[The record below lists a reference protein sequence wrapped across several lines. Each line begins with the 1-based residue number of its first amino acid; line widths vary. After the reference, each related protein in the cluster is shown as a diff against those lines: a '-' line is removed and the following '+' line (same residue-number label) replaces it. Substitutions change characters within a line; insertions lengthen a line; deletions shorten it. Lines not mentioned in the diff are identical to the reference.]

1 MKWGASIDAARILF
15 QRLLFGFAILAIAW
29 AFLHVVQ
36 RELLGRDLE
45 EDAVVLRVM
54 HWSGGGGKQEDAI
67 VADSIDAFMAEYPGT
82 RVIRI
87 NPGDPGQFYTKLQTM
102 MAAGDPPDLFYM
114 NFERL
119 PVFVDADQLMEL
131 DPLIRDDSGFGLD
144 DFFPSTVEAFR
155 WNGRRMGDGPL
166 YGIPKDFT
174 TLGFYYNADLFRTAG
189 LPEPESDWTWDDFIE
204 SARAIGEL
212 PGRTGA
218 EFITWPFVLR
228 GYLRTAGVELRGET
242 WDEVDLDDPRLA
254 EALDRLRGWRF
265 DEEHTLARGEA
276 EGFDPASVFIDGN
289 LGMIGPLGRWVVPQ
303 FRTIE
308 ETAEDGFEWNFA
320 PMPRGRERAN
330 ATVTV
335 AWAMAR
341 ESRHPEEA
349 WNLLRYL
356 TGADAQARLSRLGL
370 AIPTRRSV
378 AESDAFIDSTRPPT
392 RDTDYLD
399 AAEDAPVVDWPADPR
414 FEAEFGKQV
423 DLALRT
429 GEPLDE
435 RLTAFGTWWQ
445 RARAQAG
452 SEASAAPM
460 PWNWIGLVGG
470 VLVLLLAVAI
480 AMLLRRGRLTTAQR
494 HEERSGFLLASPWL
508 IGFCLLLAF
517 PIILSLLLSLTN
529 WNGNTPL
536 AEAEFIGFDNYREI
550 VGGDTTFWTSLRVTA
565 IYALLAV
572 PTGQVFALLAALL
585 LNTKVRGMSIFR
597 AAWYLPSVLAGVGIA
612 LLWQLV
618 FRGDGG
624 LLNTVLEWTGVG
636 GVDWLDGDARTWGPP
651 AFAIMN
657 LWVIGGSMMIYLAG
671 LQGIPRS
678 LMEAAEIDRVG
689 PVTRFVRITLPML
702 SPVILFNLVMAVI
715 ASFQVFT
722 QAFVMTGGGP
732 GDHTRFYVLYI
743 FNQAFDFY
751 RMGYASAL
759 AWLLLVIVL
768 VLTVIVLKT
777 SGRYVYYEGM
787 KQ

>member
-1 MKWGASIDAARILF
+1 
-15 QRLLFGFAILAIAW
+15 
-29 AFLHVVQ
+29 
-36 RELLGRDLE
+36 
-45 EDAVVLRVM
+45 M

-67 VADSIDAFMAEYPGT
+67 VADAIDAFMAEHPGT

-119 PVFVDADQLMEL
+119 PIFVDAEQLMDL
-131 DPLIRDDSGFGLD
+131 DTLVSADPDFALD

-155 WNGRRMGDGPL
+155 WDGEAMGEGPL

-174 TLGFYYNADLFRTAG
+174 TLGYYYNADLLREAG
-189 LPEPESDWTWDDFIE
+189 VDEPAPDWTWDDFIAT
-204 SARAIGEL
+204 ARAVGDL
-212 PGRTGA
+212 PDRTGA

-228 GYLRTAGVELRGET
+228 GYLRTEGVELRGAS
-242 WDEVDLDDPRLA
+242 WDEVDLEDPRLA

-265 DEEHTLARGEA
+265 DEEGTLARGEA

-303 FRTIE
+303 FRTIP
-308 ETAEDGFEWNFA
+308 TPEDGGFEWNFA
-320 PMPRGRERAN
+320 PMPRGREAAN
-330 ATVTV
+330 VTVTV

-341 ESRHPEEA
+341 ASRHPEEA
-349 WNLLRYL
+349 WTLLRYL
-356 TGADAQARLSRLGL
+356 TGPAAQGRLSELGL
-370 AIPTRRSV
+370 AIPTRQSV
-378 AESDAFIDSTRPPT
+378 ADSDAFIDPALPPT
-392 RDTDYLD
+392 RDRDYLD
-399 AAEDAPVVDWPADPR
+399 AARGARVVDWPTDPR

-429 GEPLDE
+429 GEPLQE
-435 RLTAFGTWWQ
+435 RLDAFAYWWE
-445 RARAQAG
+445 RAQAQAG

-460 PWNWIGLVGG
+460 PWGWITLGGTTLFVVLAGLVA
-470 VLVLLLAVAI
+470 AV
-480 AMLLRRGRLTTAQR
+480 LRRDRLTAAQR
-494 HEERSGFLLASPWL
+494 HEERAGYLLASPWL
-508 IGFCLLLAF
+508 LGFCLLLAF
-517 PIILSLLLSLTN
+517 PILLSLLLSLTN

-536 AEAEFIGFDNYREI
+536 GDAEFIGLDNYREI
-550 VGGDTTFWTSLRVTA
+550 IGGDTTFWTSLRVTA

-585 LNTKVRGMSIFR
+585 LNTRVRGMAIFR

-636 GVDWLDGDARTWGPP
+636 GVDWLDADAKTWGPP

-689 PVTRFVRITLPML
+689 PVTRFLRITLPML

-768 VLTVIVLKT
+768 VLTVLVLKT